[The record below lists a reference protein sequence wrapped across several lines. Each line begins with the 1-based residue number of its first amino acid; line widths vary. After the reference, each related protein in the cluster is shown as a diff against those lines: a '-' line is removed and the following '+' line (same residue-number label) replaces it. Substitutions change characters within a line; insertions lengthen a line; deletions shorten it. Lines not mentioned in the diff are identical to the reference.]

1 MDIELPDGRVLKGIP
16 EGTTKA
22 QIIAKL
28 KANGHDTS
36 KLEGPP
42 VDAASQIPGQRS
54 TSAPAID
61 APTSWLDRLR
71 GTVETGAT
79 LATAIPAGVIGSVAG
94 IGQGLF
100 GGKYGTPEG
109 AREAEATMGKV
120 ADYFTYHPRGQ
131 AGQEMTGTVGKV
143 FNELGPATMALPEL
157 NMLGRAAAPVAQ
169 MAGDIVARGGAA
181 VGESGANALARL
193 RPAPAPMAGMGAAET
208 SAALQRAVRANDLPV
223 PIKLTEGQA
232 TRTFG
237 AQKFEK
243 ETAKL
248 PEGEPLRQ
256 RFAEQNQQLLQN
268 FDAFTEST
276 GAQKTSL
283 RAVGEVVNDAVVKKF
298 EAAKQKVNQAYKDA
312 REAGH
317 MADEVD
323 TVPILQYIEDNRPA
337 SLNAPVLN
345 SVEAAIKKLDPQ
357 GTGKIA
363 LNDIEEI
370 RKMAG
375 RLSTPGTPNMVYGI
389 EVKKMIDGLTENK
402 GGELYKQARRMNEN
416 FSNEFANTGVIDK
429 LLSKKPGTNDRAV
442 AYEDVFNH
450 SILSGSLDDVRAVRR
465 TLQTAGPEGQQ
476 AWKELQGATVNNI
489 KETITKNVARDVNGN
504 PIVSPAELNKMV
516 RALDQDGKLDFI
528 FGKKG
533 AEQIREVNSIAQ
545 DVLTAPPGSV
555 NTSNTA
561 SVLIGL
567 LDTAVSGTAGL
578 PLPIGSAINYGVK
591 KVKSNALSKK
601 VEGSLNYNAL
611 SR

>member
-1 MDIELPDGRVLKGIP
+1 MDLELPDGSILKGIP

-28 KANGHDTS
+28 KAGGHDTS
-36 KLEGPP
+36 KLEAP
-42 VDAASQIPGQRS
+42 VDPVDQIPGQRR
-54 TSAPAID
+54 TAAPAID
-61 APTSWLDRLR
+61 VAPSWLDRLR

-79 LATAIPAGVIGSVAG
+79 LATGIPAALVGQVAG
-94 IGQGLF
+94 IGQGVF

-109 AREAEATMGKV
+109 VREADATAGKV
-120 ADYFTYHPRGQ
+120 ADYFTYHPRTQ
-131 AGQEMTGTVGKV
+131 AGQDMTRGVGEV
-143 FNELGPATMALPEL
+143 FNALGPATIALPEL
-157 NMLGRAAAPVAQ
+157 NMLGRAAAPVAR
-169 MAGDIVARGGAA
+169 MGGDAVAAGGAA
-181 VGESGANALARL
+181 VGETGANALARL

-208 SAALQRAVRANDLPV
+208 TAALQRAVRANDLPV

-268 FDAFTEST
+268 FDAFTDAT

-298 EAAKQKVNQAYKDA
+298 ESARDKVAKAYTEARDA
-312 REAGH
+312 GQ
-317 MADEVD
+317 MAEPVD
-323 TVPILQYIEDNRPA
+323 YSPLVAFVEKNA
-337 SLNAPVLN
+337 SAETNAPVL
-345 SVEAAIKKLDPQ
+345 SAIRKEIQRLDPE
-357 GTGKIA
+357 GSGVIS
-363 LNDIEEI
+363 LNDMEEL
-370 RKMAG
+370 RKMTG

-389 EVKKMIDGLTENK
+389 DAKKLIDTLTENK

-416 FSNEFANTGVIDK
+416 FSNEFKNTGVIDK

-465 TLQTAGPEGQQ
+465 TLQTAGPQGQQ

-489 KETITKNVARDVNGN
+489 KEAITKNVARDVNGN

-578 PLPIGSAINYGVK
+578 PLPIGSAINYGAK
-591 KVKSNALSKK
+591 KVKSNTLSKK